1 MSLSARHREVLGH
14 PRGLFFIGGTEL
26 WERISFHGMQAL
38 LVLYMVEQLL
48 LPGHVEKVIGF
59 GGVRSAIETVTGP
72 LSSQALALQIFGL
85 YVGFVYL
92 LPVFG
97 GLLGDRMLGRRNAV
111 TLGALLMTAGHFC
124 MAFDQSFLLALLL
137 LIVGAGVLRGNLA
150 SQIGNLYSATDRR
163 REDAFQIYYVA
174 LNSGAFV
181 APLLTG
187 VLAQTYGWHYGF
199 GFAGVGML
207 VGLIIYLS
215 GRSDLPEDAPRGAAR
230 VHRKLDAQERRVA
243 LALCL
248 FLPVLTLFWVAQTQI
263 WNTYNLWA
271 RDHVDMGIG
280 GWLMPVPWLQAVDAL
295 GVIVLMP
302 FVLRVWKRQAL
313 RASEP
318 DDLTKLAIGGML
330 FGVAVAWLAGANLA
344 ASSSGKVPL
353 VWALAYHFLSA
364 IGYLYF
370 APVALA
376 FFSRTAPTSI
386 NAMMIGCY
394 YLTIFAG
401 STISGRLGGLYER
414 LPAAQF
420 WLIHAA
426 SAALGGLL
434 ILLLRQRLRREFKL
448 QS

>member
-1 MSLSARHREVLGH
+1 V
-14 PRGLFFIGGTEL
+14 
-26 WERISFHGMQAL
+26 HG
-38 LVLYMVEQLL
+38 
-48 LPGHVEKVIGF
+48 
-59 GGVRSAIETVTGP
+59 
-72 LSSQALALQIFGL
+72 
-85 YVGFVYL
+85 
-92 LPVFG
+92 
-97 GLLGDRMLGRRNAV
+97 
-111 TLGALLMTAGHFC
+111 
-124 MAFDQSFLLALLL
+124 
-137 LIVGAGVLRGNLA
+137 
-150 SQIGNLYSATDRR
+150 
-163 REDAFQIYYVA
+163 
-174 LNSGAFV
+174 
-181 APLLTG
+181 
-187 VLAQTYGWHYGF
+187 
-199 GFAGVGML
+199 
-207 VGLIIYLS
+207 
-215 GRSDLPEDAPRGAAR
+215 
-230 VHRKLDAQERRVA
+230 KLDAQERRVA

-271 RDHVDMGIG
+271 RDHVDMSIG

-313 RASEP
+313 RSNEP

-330 FGVAVAWLAGANLA
+330 FGAAVAWLAAANLA

-394 YLTIFAG
+394 YLAIFAG

-434 ILLLRQRLRREFKL
+434 ILLLRQRLRREFKPR
-448 QS
+448 S